1 MSEELSRFEIA
12 ARLAEVKARIDEEA
26 AKAGREGAVR
36 LIAVTKGK
44 PAEVVRLSYEAGQRD
59 FGENYAQEL
68 TAKADALRDLPGL
81 VWHFIGRLQRNKA
94 RQVAREVDAVHTVDR
109 VELAIELGKRTASQ
123 RRPLDVLVEVNVSGE
138 VRKGGCAPADLGAVL
153 DAVRTAP
160 RLRAVGLMT
169 VPPDADDPETARP
182 YFAALRALRDEHGG
196 IAALPEL
203 SMGMTH
209 DFPVAIAEGATMV
222 RVGTAIFGAR
232 APRVA

>member
-1 MSEELSRFEIA
+1 VSEELSRIEIA
-12 ARLAEVKARIDEEA
+12 ERLAAVRARIDEEA
-26 AKAGREGAVR
+26 AKAGRAGAVR

-44 PAEVVRLSYEAGQRD
+44 PAEAVRLAYEAGQRH

-68 TAKADALRDLPGL
+68 TQKAEALRDLPGL

-94 RQVAREVDAVHTVDR
+94 RQVAREVTAVHTVDR
-109 VELAIELGKRTASQ
+109 VELAVELGKRTAAH
-123 RRPLDVLVEVNVSGE
+123 RPPLDVLVEVNVSGE
-138 VRKGGCAPADLGAVL
+138 LSKGGCAPADLGALL
-153 DAVRTAP
+153 DAVRAAP

-169 VPPDADDPETARP
+169 VPPDVDDAEAARP
-182 YFAALRALRDEHGG
+182 TFAALRALRDEHGG
-196 IAALPEL
+196 ASVLPEL

-209 DFPVAIAEGATMV
+209 DFPVAIAEGATFV